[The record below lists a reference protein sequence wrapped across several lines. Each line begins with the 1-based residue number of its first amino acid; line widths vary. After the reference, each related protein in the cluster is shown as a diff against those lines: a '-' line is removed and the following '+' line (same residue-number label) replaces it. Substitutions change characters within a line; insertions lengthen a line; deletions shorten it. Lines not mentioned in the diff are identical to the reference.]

1 MGSKVFVS
9 DDEQKTCGRVPQGA
23 QNKYMEI
30 PILYEDKNLLAVNKP
45 SGLVVHTDGRTKEAT
60 LTDWLQE
67 KYPALKEIGEALKIS
82 TGEAVK
88 RWGIVHRID
97 RETSGVVLIA
107 KNQKTYDFLK
117 KQFLEREIEKAYHAV
132 VYGDVRYDEGIINLP
147 MGRNKSDFR
156 KRATGKAVRGEAREA
171 VTHYKTLARKQKIS
185 LVEAN
190 PRTGRTHQL
199 RVHFADLGHP
209 IIGDRLYS
217 MPKKS
222 PLNIKRLALHAYSI
236 EFTLP
241 ASLPSGP
248 EGKWLKIIAPYP
260 ADFQEAVD
268 FFK

>member
-1 MGSKVFVS
+1 
-9 DDEQKTCGRVPQGA
+9 
-23 QNKYMEI
+23 MEI

-45 SGLVVHTDGRTKEAT
+45 SGLVVHTDGRTKEET
-60 LTDWLQE
+60 LTDWVMK
-67 KYPALKEIGEALKIS
+67 KYPETENVGEPLKIS
-82 TGEAVK
+82 TGAEVK

-117 KQFLEREIEKAYHAV
+117 QQFLDKEIEKAYHAV

-156 KRATGKAVRGEAREA
+156 KRATGKAIRGEEREA
-171 VTHYKTLARKQKIS
+171 ITHYKTLARKQKIS

-199 RVHFADLGHP
+199 RVHFADLGHA
-209 IIGDRLYS
+209 IVGDRMYS
-217 MPKKS
+217 VPRKS
-222 PLNIKRLALHAYSI
+222 PIDIGRLALHAYSI

-241 ASLPSGP
+241 D
-248 EGKWLKIIAPYP
+248 EKWIKIVAPYP
-260 ADFQEAVD
+260 ADFQKAVD
-268 FFK
+268 FFGLK